1 MTPEEKK
8 TEAFLTRLIRES
20 QLRAI
25 LKEGDTHK
33 KQCVVT
39 DHGFVE
45 PVAQSQINSICYDLF
60 NQGQRVDHIQ
70 LFRND
75 ENGNYTSFISYT
87 VLKDV

>member
-1 MTPEEKK
+1 MSNLKKVAGPEDYYV
-8 TEAFLTRLIRES
+8 
-20 QLRAI
+20 
-25 LKEGDTHK
+25 DTHK